1 LNPVLRHGRNVLA
14 VVGLLG
20 ILGLAYVATVDW
32 VFGSLS
38 EKSVL
43 QEVVNSEGSAKAT
56 LYRVD
61 AGASAA
67 TRTYVALSNAK
78 VDGSKKGNVILTL
91 LHTENSGRTS
101 LEWKSDRLLIVH
113 SPEDVEYFVTKTR
126 GITIEIVPD

>member
-1 LNPVLRHGRNVLA
+1 M
-14 VVGLLG
+14 GLLG